1 MKEKELRRL
10 ATCSLCG
17 QKIGHTGLPLFWVV
31 RVERYGVDLRSVER
45 QQGLGMF
52 LGSAAIAMAMGP
64 DEDVARPVIEP
75 ITLSVCEACACED
88 SRPVAALA
96 ELKGALL

>member
-31 RVERYGVDLRSVER
+31 RVERYGVALRAVER
-45 QQGLGMF
+45 QQALGMF
-52 LGSAAIAMAMGP
+52 LGGAAIAMAMGP
-64 DEDVARPVIEP
+64 DEDVAQPVIEP
-75 ITLSVCEACACED
+75 ITLSVCETCACED
-88 SRPVAALA
+88 NRPVAALA